1 MKIAENI
8 LNIIAAGECTGQ
20 NFFLTGMLARKDYMK
35 VNEVLESMG
44 GKWDRKAKAHV
55 FDIEASDAVDQILTT
70 GEVVT
75 NRDKLRE
82 FGFFRT
88 PQAIVDIIIE
98 RAEIGDGMMVLEP
111 SAGDGAIAEYAMCAA
126 ESVILDMYE
135 IQPENCAVL
144 EKKFESRGWW
154 CFAAPGDFLAVEP
167 TPVYDRV
174 VMNPPFAKLADI
186 DHVLHAFKFLKPG
199 GRLVAIMGAG
209 FSFRNDSKCL
219 SFRNFLTGHGAHV
232 SSLPDGSFRESGT
245 GVSTKIVVLDK

>member
-1 MKIAENI
+1 
-8 LNIIAAGECTGQ
+8 
-20 NFFLTGMLARKDYMK
+20 
-35 VNEVLESMG
+35 MG
-44 GKWDRKAKAHV
+44 GKWNRKAKAHI

-82 FGFFRT
+82 FGFFQT
-88 PQAIVDIIIE
+88 PQAIVDLVIE
-98 RAEIGDGMMVLEP
+98 RAEIGDGMLVMEP
-111 SAGDGAIAEYAMCAA
+111 SAGYGAIAEAAICAA
-126 ESVILDMYE
+126 ESVMLDMYE
-135 IQPENCAVL
+135 IQKENCDVL
-144 EKKFESRGWW
+144 EKKFEKRSFWGL
-154 CFAAPGDFLAVEP
+154 AEPVNFLDVDP
-167 TPVYDRV
+167 NPVYDRI

-219 SFRNFLTGHGAHV
+219 SFRNFLIGHGADV

-245 GVSTKIVVLDK
+245 GVATKLVVLDK